1 MLVRLRVTDY
11 PKMIPIHSMS
21 PSDIH
26 SEIPSHV
33 PSNRP
38 TSLAALHQV
47 VIKNR
52 DEAIFLEIGGNE

>member
-11 PKMIPIHSMS
+11 PKMIPIHSMI

-47 VIKNR
+47 VMKNR
-52 DEAIFLEIGGNE
+52 DEAIFSGD

>member
-1 MLVRLRVTDY
+1 
-11 PKMIPIHSMS
+11 MIPIHSMS
-21 PSDIH
+21 PSNVH

-47 VIKNR
+47 VMKNR
-52 DEAIFLEIGGNE
+52 DEASFAEYIGGNK